1 MVRRV
6 LIAGGVGLIVL
17 ASPVMVG
24 RLSQPTGSYA
34 RARPTAVSAHQ
45 VPRATGVEVAQ
56 RSSDA
61 VQLTVQNLSAQP
73 AALVA
78 GGKVTFSAAIVSNTT
93 LSNLI
98 VSLEVY
104 NAAWSNVYTVRT
116 THDVAAGILQR
127 LAVSWSVPA
136 NRSSGIYHVL
146 VNVFGSDWA
155 PHYAETC
162 CNSLVVVNA
171 SHAIAL
177 GAWVPGANWN
187 PHVVD
192 SYAHLVGAY
201 PRIINYYQ
209 SWLPPNV
216 TSLNVGLLNTYR
228 SHGATTMISW
238 EPDVP
243 DRKILDGSYDAFI
256 HQYARAAAMY
266 GKPFYLRFAWEKNG
280 NWSAWS
286 PGLNGNTSASY
297 VAAWRHVHDIFV
309 AEHATNVRWVW
320 APNVAFHGSTPFAEV
335 YPGDEYVDW
344 VALDGYNWG
353 AVGAWHSWT
362 SAYQT
367 FGPSLLSLMA
377 LTNKPIMISEIA
389 STELGGDKAAWI
401 DNWFL
406 HDLPAYFPRVRAV
419 VWFDEK
425 KETDWRVNSSP
436 RVLAAFRQVVANP
449 LYQGRLP

>member
-1 MVRRV
+1 M
-6 LIAGGVGLIVL
+6 
-17 ASPVMVG
+17 ASPIIVG
-24 RLSQPTGSYA
+24 RPLPPTGSYA
-34 RARPTAVSAHQ
+34 SVRPAAMPSHQ
-45 VPRATGVEVAQ
+45 APRADGAAAAP
-56 RSSDA
+56 RSGDGI
-61 VQLTVQNLSAQP
+61 QLHVRNLNTQP

-78 GGKVTFSAAIVSNTT
+78 GGKVTFTAAITSNTT

-98 VSLEVY
+98 VSLEIY
-104 NAAWSNVYTVRT
+104 NASWSNVYTFRT
-116 THDVAAGILQR
+116 TYNVAAGIPRQF
-127 LAVSWSVPA
+127 AASWAVPA
-136 NRSSGIYHVL
+136 NKSAGMYHVL
-146 VNVFGSDWA
+146 VNVFGQDWT
-155 PHYAETC
+155 PQYAETC
-162 CNSLVVVNA
+162 CNSLMVVNPA
-171 SHAIAL
+171 NTIAL

-209 SWLPPNV
+209 SWLPPNS

-228 SHGATTMISW
+228 RHGATTMISW

-243 DRKILDGSYDAFI
+243 DSKVLDGSYDAFI
-256 HQYARAAAMY
+256 HQYARAAAVY
-266 GKPFYLRFAWEKNG
+266 GKPFYLRYAWEKNG

-286 PGLNGNTSASY
+286 PGLNGNTSATY

-320 APNVAFHGSTPFAEV
+320 APNVAFHGSTPFADV
-335 YPGDEYVDW
+335 YPGDNYVDW

-353 AVGAWHSWT
+353 AIGAWHSWT
-362 SAYQT
+362 TADQT
-367 FGPSLLSLMA
+367 FAPSLLSLMA

-389 STELGGDKAAWI
+389 STEQGGNKAAWI
-401 DNWFL
+401 ANWFL
-406 HDLPAYFPRVRAV
+406 HDLPLYFPRVRAV

-436 RVLAAFRQVVANP
+436 SSLAAFRQVVASP
-449 LYQGRLP
+449 LYRGKLP